1 VEHKYAPD
9 QDIKV
14 KVTDFGL
21 SRNPD
26 AEYMTSALGTL
37 VNDILLCSIGWHH
50 NYYKTDHTHQKLTYI
65 HMELCF
71 GRYVRGQHLI
81 EK

>member
-1 VEHKYAPD
+1 MEHKYTPD

-37 VNDILLCSIGWHH
+37 VNDNVMQHWMAPELL
-50 NYYKTDHTHQKLTYI
+50 
-65 HMELCF
+65 
-71 GRYVRGQHLI
+71 
-81 EK
+81 